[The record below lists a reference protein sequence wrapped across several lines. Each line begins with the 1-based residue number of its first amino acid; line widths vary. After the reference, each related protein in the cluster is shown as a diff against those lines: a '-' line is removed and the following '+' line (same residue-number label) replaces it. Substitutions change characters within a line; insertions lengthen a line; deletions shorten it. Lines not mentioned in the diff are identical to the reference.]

1 MLQRAILQQLRQIG
15 TRKGNLIQSLQNRH
29 FQLLITRFS
38 INGNYLSLSMAKVQR
53 RKASKKEL
61 ILQKAAT
68 MFRQKGFAATSM
80 RDLAET
86 VGIEAASLYNHIQS
100 KSEILQEITARIT
113 EDCNEHLNSLDNNGM
128 SNIQK
133 IESLIRFHVRMMLNR
148 FEDYYVMIN
157 EWMHLTEPY
166 LTNFSLQ
173 RRNYVQKM
181 EAIID
186 EGIKNNEMKPVIP
199 YVAVLTIL
207 SSVRGLEFWH
217 RSKQRI
223 TPAEMEENMVTHL
236 IYGLKKD

>member
-1 MLQRAILQQLRQIG
+1 
-15 TRKGNLIQSLQNRH
+15 
-29 FQLLITRFS
+29 
-38 INGNYLSLSMAKVQR
+38 MAKVQR

-100 KSEILQEITARIT
+100 KSEILQEITNRIT
-113 EDCNEHLNSLDNNGM
+113 IDCNEHLDSLDNSGM
-128 SNIQK
+128 TNIQK
-133 IESLIRFHVRMMLNR
+133 IESLIRFHVRMMLDR

-173 RRNYVQKM
+173 RRSYVQKM
-181 EAIID
+181 ESIIQ
-186 EGIKNNEMKPVIP
+186 EGIRNNEMKPVIP

-217 RSKQRI
+217 RSRKRI
-223 TPAEMEENMVTHL
+223 TPAEMEDNMVVHL

>member
-1 MLQRAILQQLRQIG
+1 
-15 TRKGNLIQSLQNRH
+15 
-29 FQLLITRFS
+29 
-38 INGNYLSLSMAKVQR
+38 MAKVQR

-100 KSEILQEITARIT
+100 KSEILQEITNRIT
-113 EDCNEHLNSLDNNGM
+113 IDCNEHLYSLDNSGM
-128 SNIQK
+128 SSIQK
-133 IESLIRFHVRMMLNR
+133 IESLIRFHVRMMLDR

-173 RRNYVQKM
+173 RRSYVQKM

-217 RSKQRI
+217 RSRKRI
-223 TPAEMEENMVTHL
+223 TPSEMEDHMVTHL
-236 IYGLKKD
+236 IYGLKND